1 MLVPVLLAAVLSGT
15 AAAAVAAPDTAGGR
29 AHAAADP
36 RAGARMALFAAA
48 AREFG
53 VPVRVLL
60 AVSYNES
67 RWQPHG
73 ASPSVDGGYGLMD
86 LTTPIRTRD
95 TARGIAA
102 RPERRAVG
110 VAKSHYTLDEAV
122 RLLHVSAE
130 ALKISDRE
138 NVRGAAAVLASYARR
153 LGGGRLPSG
162 LDGWYAAVAEYSGDT
177 IAQTAQS
184 FADDV
189 FSTLR
194 DGASLVTLD
203 GQTMRLPAMPGLRPV
218 RGALLRLGLKPA
230 AAIHGGAGA
239 VDCPPT
245 LNCSFVPAAYA
256 QDDPSH
262 PTNYGDYDLASRP
275 SDMKIDYI
283 IIHDTEGSYDS
294 AISTFQDPAS
304 YVSANY
310 VIRSSD
316 GAITEMV
323 RPGDVAWGAGDW
335 YVNMHAIN
343 IEHEGFAAQGATW
356 YTEAM
361 YRSSATLVRYLAHE
375 YGIPLDRAHIL
386 GHDNLPGP
394 TDHYTAAQHWD
405 PGPYWDWNHYMA
417 LLQGVS
423 DQAERAADGGARAR
437 RHHVVTISP
446 AFASNQPPVT
456 DCSSGTCVTLPAQP
470 ASFVYLRTA
479 PSASAPLLSDP
490 ILHPGG
496 SPGTLKDSDWSDK
509 APAGATYAIAG
520 QEGDW
525 TGIWYGGHAGWFY
538 NPPGMLRT
546 ARFSGGVVITP
557 RPGRTSI
564 PVYGSAYP
572 EASAYPPAVP
582 APAIAPLSY
591 TIPAGQEYV
600 TSGQVPDDYY
610 YAVTVNS
617 SLPDDHTVIHGQT
630 VYYQISFNHR
640 EFFVKASDVLVDRLR

>member
-1 MLVPVLLAAVLSGT
+1 MLAPVLLAALLSGT
-15 AAAAVAAPDTAGGR
+15 AAAAAVAPDTAAGR
-29 AHAAADP
+29 THAAQDP

-48 AREFG
+48 AKEFG
-53 VPVRVLL
+53 VPARVLL

-67 RWQPHG
+67 RWQSRG
-73 ASPSVDGGYGLMD
+73 TSPSVDGGYGLMD
-86 LTTPIRTRD
+86 LTTPMRMPD
-95 TARGIAA
+95 TARGIPA
-102 RPERRAVG
+102 RPARRAAD
-110 VAKSHYTLDEAV
+110 VARTHYTLDEAA
-122 RLLHVSAE
+122 RLLHVSAA
-130 ALKISDRE
+130 ALKISDSA
-138 NVRGAAAVLASYARR
+138 NIRGAAAVLASYARR
-153 LGGGRLPSG
+153 LGGGRLPSA
-162 LDGWYAAVAEYSGDT
+162 LDRWYAAVAEYSGDT
-177 IAQTAQS
+177 TAQAAQS

-203 GQTMRLPAMPGLRPV
+203 GQAMRLPATPGLRPV
-218 RGALLRLGLKPA
+218 RSAIGRLGLKPA
-230 AAIHGGAGA
+230 AAIHGAADAA
-239 VDCPPT
+239 VDCPTT

-256 QDDPSH
+256 QDNPSDPA
-262 PTNYGDYDLASRP
+262 NYGNYDLASRP

-283 IIHDTEGSYDS
+283 IIHDTEGSYDG
-294 AISTFQDPAS
+294 AISTFQNPAS

-316 GAITEMV
+316 GAVTEMV
-323 RPGDVAWGAGDW
+323 PPGDVAWGAGNW

-361 YRSSATLVRYLAHE
+361 YRSSAALVRYLAHE

-386 GHDNLPGP
+386 GHDNLPGA
-394 TDHYTAAQHWD
+394 TDHYIAAQHWD

-417 LLQGVS
+417 LLHGAS
-423 DQAERAADGGARAR
+423 DQAEQAAEGSASAGG
-437 RHHVVTISP
+437 HHVVTISP

-470 ASFVYLRTA
+470 ASFVYLHAA

-490 ILHPGG
+490 IVHPDG
-496 SPGTLKDSDWSDK
+496 SPGTLEDSDWSDK
-509 APAGATYAIAG
+509 APTGATYAVAG

-525 TGIWYGGHAGWFY
+525 TGIWYGGQAGWLY
-538 NPPGMLRT
+538 NPPGALQT
-546 ARFSGGVVITP
+546 ARFCGGVVITP
-557 RPGRTSI
+557 RPGLTSI

-572 EASAYPPAVP
+572 EASAYPAAVP
-582 APAIAPLSY
+582 VPAIAPVSY

-610 YAVTVNS
+610 YAKTINS
-617 SLPDDHTVIHGQT
+617 SLPDDHTVISGQT
-630 VYYQISFNHR
+630 GYYQISFNHR
-640 EFFVKASDVLVDRLR
+640 EFFVKASDVLVDSP